1 MSDGLRFAFLTSKKN
16 SKSADYVR
24 RKILFVDQY
33 LFRIPS
39 IIKQRSEHFCYQKL
53 EKIKEILKQL
63 LSWFRRIFQWQQI
76 FTFTIGKTM
85 LLNSAISH
93 AQDLFKD
100 MSWSLKKLCKGLLWN
115 KSSLVIENNT
125 NGSKNKTK
133 AYRWETERFKT
144 IKANKLAYRAALST
158 WNMQVTQ
165 AGMLLRNIY
174 NSSILKWNSSNV

>member
-63 LSWFRRIFQWQQI
+63 LSWFRRIFHWQQI

-85 LLNSAISH
+85 LFNSAISH

-125 NGSKNKTK
+125 NGKIKP
-133 AYRWETERFKT
+133 RLIGERLTDFKT